1 MRRSL
6 IVFALVAPL
15 AACAGDP
22 PGSPYDDDFALSS
35 EDPLFD
41 GAPDNDT
48 LPDENKADAEYP
60 ATFDLVSEQSSV
72 KSQGS
77 RGVCSI
83 FATTALMENLYIK
96 AGVRDADFSEQYMQW
111 SAKEQVRD
119 FRNTEGSNASSN
131 LEAASDFGIVEERFW
146 PYQSSPWNTS
156 NDPACTGGEN
166 LPTQCYTNG
175 APPADAI
182 EAVKHKLPRGRYLN
196 TNSIKAHLT
205 GKKSGVV
212 VGMTFFYQ
220 SWNHRRSVLPVNTG
234 YWREGIVLY
243 PNAKDREESLKKR
256 AGHAIL
262 IVGWDDTKEVPV
274 VDDQGAI
281 VKDADGNPVV
291 EKGFWIFKNSW
302 GTGSFGVANPH
313 GDGYGYLSMKYV
325 AEYGT
330 AYASD
335 VPTVA
340 TAEVC
345 DNGTDDDRDGDTDCD
360 DSQCT
365 AAPSCQATP
374 TEHVYTATPATAIP
388 DNDATGITST
398 ISVPDTGTVGTVRV
412 TVSID
417 HSFRGDLEVVLTH
430 GGRMFTVHDRTGG
443 YEDDLDVT
451 VEAPGLAGT
460 ALGGAWSLTV
470 RDRARADVGTLAS
483 WSLAVVTGS

>member
-41 GAPDNDT
+41 GAPDNDS
-48 LPDENKADAEYP
+48 LPDENKADAVYP
-60 ATFDLVSEQSSV
+60 ATFDLVADQSSV

-119 FRNTEGSNASSN
+119 FRNTEGSNAQSN

-146 PYQSSPWNTS
+146 PYQSSPWNSS
-156 NDPACTGGEN
+156 NDAACTGGEN
-166 LPTQCYTNG
+166 LPTKCYTNG

-220 SWNHRRSVLPVNTG
+220 SWNHRRSPLPVNTG

-262 IVGWDDTKEVPV
+262 IVGWDDAKEVPI
-274 VDDQGAI
+274 VDETGAI
-281 VKDADGNPVV
+281 VTDADGNPVV

-335 VPTVA
+335 VPTVT

-360 DSQCT
+360 DSQCA

-374 TEHVYTATPATAIP
+374 TERIYTATPAVAIP

-398 ISVPDTGTVGTVRV
+398 IAVPDTGTVGTVRV
-412 TVSID
+412 TVAID
-417 HSFRGDLEVVLTH
+417 HTFRGDLEVVLVH
-430 GGRMFTVHDRTGG
+430 GGKTFTVHDRTGG

-451 VEAPGLAGT
+451 IEAPALAGT
-460 ALGGAWSLTV
+460 ALSGDWKLTV
-470 RDRARADVGTLAS
+470 RDRARADGGTLTT
-483 WSLAVVTGS
+483 WSIAVITAP